1 MNEKEVQDYIN
12 RLITLQKN
20 GVPEIDHAET
30 DNILCE
36 IIAQLR
42 LLIYHLLTIKVL
54 DIKNIFV
61 SLQSNKNRDY

>member
-20 GVPEIDHAET
+20 GDPEIGHAEA

-36 IIAQLR
+36 IIAQLGYTE
-42 LLIYHLLTIKVL
+42 IVKEYDKIEKWY
-54 DIKNIFV
+54 
-61 SLQSNKNRDY
+61 S

>member
-20 GVPEIDHAET
+20 GDPEIDHVEA

-36 IIAQLR
+36 IIAQLGYPEIVKEYDKIDK
-42 LLIYHLLTIKVL
+42 LYC
-54 DIKNIFV
+54 
-61 SLQSNKNRDY
+61 

>member
-20 GVPEIDHAET
+20 GDPEIDHAEA

-36 IIAQLR
+36 IIAQLGYPE
-42 LLIYHLLTIKVL
+42 IVKEYDKIEKWY
-54 DIKNIFV
+54 
-61 SLQSNKNRDY
+61 S

>member
-20 GVPEIDHAET
+20 GDPEIDHAET

-42 LLIYHLLTIKVL
+42 YPEIVKEYDKIEKLYC
-54 DIKNIFV
+54 
-61 SLQSNKNRDY
+61 

>member
-20 GVPEIDHAET
+20 GDPEIDHPEA

-36 IIAQLR
+36 IIAQLG
-42 LLIYHLLTIKVL
+42 LVTVHK
-54 DIKNIFV
+54 KF
-61 SLQSNKNRDY
+61 KKF